1 MTDQYLTRDK
11 TLEVTCVGHASIMM
25 RYGEQIIHVDPYG
38 DVADYGQL
46 PDADLILIT
55 HHHGDHFD
63 TLAIAEIERPT
74 TQIIGSPTVIR
85 ELKRGKALRNGSQTV
100 WNEIPIRAVPA
111 YNRISM
117 RSPGVPFHI
126 RGEGN
131 GYLLEIER
139 LRIYIAGDTE
149 LIPEME
155 HLGPIDIAF
164 LPKNL
169 PYTMSDQ
176 MFIEA
181 ARLIRPAVLYPYHY
195 FEVDRTALQE
205 ALPDNKI
212 R

>member
-11 TLEVTCVGHASIMM
+11 MLEVTCVGHASIMM

-100 WNEIPIRAVPA
+100 
-111 YNRISM
+111 
-117 RSPGVPFHI
+117 
-126 RGEGN
+126 
-131 GYLLEIER
+131 
-139 LRIYIAGDTE
+139 
-149 LIPEME
+149 
-155 HLGPIDIAF
+155 
-164 LPKNL
+164 
-169 PYTMSDQ
+169 
-176 MFIEA
+176 
-181 ARLIRPAVLYPYHY
+181 
-195 FEVDRTALQE
+195 
-205 ALPDNKI
+205 
-212 R
+212 

>member
-117 RSPGVPFHI
+117 RSPG
-126 RGEGN
+126 
-131 GYLLEIER
+131 
-139 LRIYIAGDTE
+139 
-149 LIPEME
+149 
-155 HLGPIDIAF
+155 
-164 LPKNL
+164 
-169 PYTMSDQ
+169 
-176 MFIEA
+176 EA
-181 ARLIRPAVLYPYHY
+181 TYPYLRYNCTHVASK
-195 FEVDRTALQE
+195 FQKRFHCS
-205 ALPDNKI
+205 KSHSSKKS
-212 R
+212 

>member
-1 MTDQYLTRDK
+1 
-11 TLEVTCVGHASIMM
+11 
-25 RYGEQIIHVDPYG
+25 
-38 DVADYGQL
+38 
-46 PDADLILIT
+46 
-55 HHHGDHFD
+55 
-63 TLAIAEIERPT
+63 
-74 TQIIGSPTVIR
+74 
-85 ELKRGKALRNGSQTV
+85 
-100 WNEIPIRAVPA
+100 
-111 YNRISM
+111 M

-195 FEVDRTALQE
+195 FEIDRTALQE
-205 ALPDNKI
+205 ALPDIKI
-212 R
+212 RLTTVCRSTNRMRRGEEKRFSQHRDAVL

>member
-139 LRIYIAGDTE
+139 LRIYIAGDTGCR
-149 LIPEME
+149 LSNRA
-155 HLGPIDIAF
+155 AF
-164 LPKNL
+164 SAEECPQN
-169 PYTMSDQ
+169 PGNRT
-176 MFIEA
+176 
-181 ARLIRPAVLYPYHY
+181 VLTSSLS
-195 FEVDRTALQE
+195 FSCAQAL
-205 ALPDNKI
+205 
-212 R
+212 

>member
-1 MTDQYLTRDK
+1 
-11 TLEVTCVGHASIMM
+11 
-25 RYGEQIIHVDPYG
+25 
-38 DVADYGQL
+38 
-46 PDADLILIT
+46 
-55 HHHGDHFD
+55 
-63 TLAIAEIERPT
+63 
-74 TQIIGSPTVIR
+74 
-85 ELKRGKALRNGSQTV
+85 
-100 WNEIPIRAVPA
+100 
-111 YNRISM
+111 M

-181 ARLIRPAVLYPYHY
+181 APADPPGRTLPLPLLRGRPNRLARGPA
-195 FEVDRTALQE
+195 
-205 ALPDNKI
+205 
-212 R
+212 

>member
-1 MTDQYLTRDK
+1 MAPR
-11 TLEVTCVGHASIMM
+11 
-25 RYGEQIIHVDPYG
+25 PYG
-38 DVADYGQL
+38 TRFRYA
-46 PDADLILIT
+46 PSPPT
-55 HHHGDHFD
+55 
-63 TLAIAEIERPT
+63 IASRCVRP
-74 TQIIGSPTVIR
+74 
-85 ELKRGKALRNGSQTV
+85 E
-100 WNEIPIRAVPA
+100 
-111 YNRISM
+111 
-117 RSPGVPFHI
+117 F

-195 FEVDRTALQE
+195 FEIDRTALQE
-205 ALPDNKI
+205 ALPDIKI